1 VPTVAEFRR
10 SLIGA
15 DVLDIVDTFL
25 LSTGAAHVSDEN
37 LKYIANSLAANY
49 GVTSNQVEIVITGS
63 AKLGFSIS
71 EKRSGGGSTLSRY
84 RNFSAASDIDVA
96 VISAPIFDAIWHEL
110 SSHYHRNPWF
120 PPDTGRLG
128 DYLVSG
134 WLRPDYFPKHVRLP
148 RCDAWWNTF
157 RKLSANTRFQRRRLN
172 GGAFNSREH
181 LRQYLSRAVRECIS
195 IEESP

>member
-1 VPTVAEFRR
+1 VPTVADFRR

-15 DVLDIVDTFL
+15 DVLHIVDTFL
-25 LSTGAAHVSDEN
+25 LSAGAAHVSNEN
-37 LKYIANSLAANY
+37 LNHIANALAATY
-49 GVTSNQVEIVITGS
+49 GVSSNQVEIVITGS

-71 EKRSGGGSTLSRY
+71 EKRRGGSTLSRY
-84 RNFSAASDIDVA
+84 RTFSADSDIDVA
-96 VISAPIFDAIWHEL
+96 VISAPIFDAMWHGL
-110 SSHYHRNPWF
+110 SSYYHQTPWF
-120 PPDTGRLG
+120 PQDTGRLG

-134 WLRPDYFPKHVRLP
+134 WLRPDHFPKHVRLP

-157 RKLSANTRFQRRRLN
+157 RRLSANTRFQRRRVN